1 MPQDASL
8 VHPNLDHDI
17 NLDNPD
23 IICDYYDQD
32 RFFNNFTLNTN
43 SKFLHINARSLVNSI
58 SDIQHYV
65 SLLGNDFSI
74 IGISETWLHNID
86 DPLIKL
92 DGYSIEG
99 VCRHHKR
106 GGVALYIN
114 ENYIYR
120 TRNDLCLNTVDF
132 ESCFIEIE
140 SAVSGNII
148 VGILYKPPD
157 TSCVNFIDGF
167 NKILGHVQN
176 ENKKCYI
183 MGDFNINLLH
193 HITNGHVQDFI
204 DMISSNSFVPLTN
217 KPTCII

>member
-8 VHPNLDHDI
+8 VHPNLDPDI

-23 IICDYYDQD
+23 IICEYYDQD
-32 RFFNNFTLNTN
+32 RFVNNFTLNTN

-86 DPLIKL
+86 DPLIQL

-99 VCRHHKR
+99 VCRQHKR

-120 TRNDLCLNTVDF
+120 TRNDLCLNTVYF

-157 TSCVNFIDGF
+157 TS
-167 NKILGHVQN
+167 
-176 ENKKCYI
+176 
-183 MGDFNINLLH
+183 
-193 HITNGHVQDFI
+193 
-204 DMISSNSFVPLTN
+204 
-217 KPTCII
+217 